1 MKSILRNLSVSL
13 LVGLFASVAAANEFL
28 PVHEAMPMTFHSDGD
43 ELVVDWVIEDEHYM
57 YRDVTDISLAPD
69 QPEPDSVGDFQLSN
83 HDVERY
89 DPTFDEV
96 MPVFYE
102 FQTLR
107 LPVQANGPVDFV
119 VRYQGCAEAGL
130 CYPPQTQTVTFDP
143 ANEITGE
150 HEVMAGPGGAA
161 PAPTVNG
168 TGGGGGS
175 ALSGISGL
183 TSGGLAEFLSG
194 GSLWLS
200 VSVFF
205 LLGIG
210 LVFTPCVLPMIP
222 IMSALVLGENRPSTP
237 KALVIALVYVVAM
250 ALTYALAGVVAASLG
265 AAGNIQAALQTPWV
279 LTVFAVL
286 FALLALAMFGVFNL
300 QTPGPLNNA
309 VTALQNRIQGGGLFS
324 VAGIGSLSALVVS
337 PCITAPLA
345 GALIYISATGDT
357 ALGFGTLFALG
368 LGMGVPLIL
377 VAVGG
382 ARWLPRTGVW
392 MQQVKVLFGVMLLGV
407 AIWLLSRWLDP
418 SLSLAL
424 WGVLAVGYAVSL
436 GTLTR
441 QASFA
446 VRARQTASVVLLVYG
461 VAALWGSLSGGTDPL
476 RPIPQ
481 MAGEVER
488 EPAPFHQVTEVAELR
503 AQMAQAAEAGEPVM
517 LDLYADW
524 CVSCKVME
532 RRIFEQTDVQAL
544 LSDHRWLQLDITAF
558 DESHQALLDEYGS
571 FGPPTIL
578 FHTADGS
585 WDQSRTLIGEVSK
598 SAFLRH
604 LDLI

>member
-1 MKSILRNLSVSL
+1 MKSSLRNLSASL
-13 LVGLFASVAAANEFL
+13 LVGLVASVAAANEFL

-69 QPEPDSVGDFQLSN
+69 QPEPDSVGNFQLSN

-89 DPTFDEV
+89 DSTFDEV

-150 HEVMAGPGGAA
+150 HEVMAGPAGAA

-168 TGGGGGS
+168 AGGGGS
-175 ALSGISGL
+175 ALSGMAGL

-279 LTVFAVL
+279 LTVFALL

-407 AIWLLSRWLDP
+407 AIWLLSRWLNP
-418 SLSLAL
+418 GLSLAL
-424 WGVLAVGYAVSL
+424 WGMLAIGYAVSL

-446 VRARQTASVVLLVYG
+446 VRARQTASIVLLVYG

-488 EPAPFHQVTEVAELR
+488 EPAPFHQVSEVAELR
-503 AQMAQAAEAGEPVM
+503 AEMAEAAAAGEPVM

>member
-1 MKSILRNLSVSL
+1 MKSVLRNLSVSL
-13 LVGLFASVAAANEFL
+13 LLTGLFLSDVVANEFL
-28 PVHEAMPMTFHSDGD
+28 PVHEAMPMTYHSDGD
-43 ELVVDWVIEDEHYM
+43 ELVVDWLIEDEHYM

-69 QPEPDSVGDFQLSN
+69 QEEPDSVGEFRLSN

-102 FQTLR
+102 YQTLR
-107 LPVQANGPVDFV
+107 LPVQADGPVDFV

-150 HEVMAGPGGAA
+150 HVVMSGPGGAA
-161 PAPTVNG
+161 PTPTA
-168 TGGGGGS
+168 GGGSGS
-175 ALSGISGL
+175 ALSGVSGL

-200 VSVFF
+200 IGLFF

-222 IMSALVLGENRPSTP
+222 IMSALVLGDNRPSTP
-237 KALVIALVYVVAM
+237 RALVIASVYVVAM
-250 ALTYALAGVVAASLG
+250 ALTYALAGVIAASLG
-265 AAGNIQAALQTPWV
+265 AAGNIQATLQTPWV
-279 LTVFAVL
+279 LTVFAAL
-286 FALLALAMFGVFNL
+286 FGLLALAMFGVFNL

-309 VTALQNRIQGGGLFS
+309 VIALQNRIQGGGLFS

-345 GALIYISATGDT
+345 SALIYISATGD
-357 ALGFGTLFALG
+357 AAMGFGTLFALG

-392 MQQVKVLFGVMLLGV
+392 MQQVKVLFGVMLLAV

-436 GTLTR
+436 NALTR
-441 QASFA
+441 KSGVA
-446 VRARQTASVVLLVYG
+446 VRARQALSVLLLVYG
-461 VAALWGSLSGGTDPL
+461 VAAFWGSLSGGTDPL

-481 MAGEVER
+481 MAGEAER
-488 EPAPFHQVTEVAELR
+488 APAPFHQVTEVSDLR

-524 CVSCKVME
+524 CVSCRVME
-532 RRIFEQTDVQAL
+532 RRIFEQADVQAA

-578 FHTADGS
+578 FHRSDGT
-585 WDQSRTLIGEVSK
+585 WDQGRTLIGEVSK

-604 LDLI
+604 LGLI

>member
-1 MKSILRNLSVSL
+1 MKSSLRNLSASL
-13 LVGLFASVAAANEFL
+13 LVGLVASVAAANEFL

-89 DPTFDEV
+89 DSTFDEV

-150 HEVMAGPGGAA
+150 HEVMAGPAGAA

-168 TGGGGGS
+168 AGGGGS
-175 ALSGISGL
+175 ALSGMAGL

-279 LTVFAVL
+279 LTVFALL

-407 AIWLLSRWLDP
+407 AIWLLSRWLNP
-418 SLSLAL
+418 GLSLAL
-424 WGVLAVGYAVSL
+424 WGMLAIGYAVSL

-446 VRARQTASVVLLVYG
+446 VRARQTVSIVLLVYG
-461 VAALWGSLSGGTDPL
+461 VAAFWGSLSGGTDPL

-488 EPAPFHQVTEVAELR
+488 EPAPFHQVTEVSELR
-503 AQMAQAAEAGEPVM
+503 AQMARAAAAGEPVM

-524 CVSCKVME
+524 CVSCQVME